1 MNTLFTKLLLALM
14 LLVSQTAVA
23 IHDIECLDEK
33 HEQICKIYATQDHA
47 ATKNVVSVFI
57 ESGALSLDPQGSISS
72 ILSLN
77 ASTHYQSR
85 APPKSI

>member
-1 MNTLFTKLLLALM
+1 M

-23 IHDIECLDEK
+23 IHDIECWDEQ

-47 ATKNVVSVFI
+47 ATKTVVSTVI
-57 ESGALSLDPQGSISS
+57 ESGALSLEPQGSISS